1 MYGREIKITIPA
13 SERKVALKDLYDH
26 NINHYTL
33 FQTEDSLV
41 KSLSAKYFDLSEI

>member
-1 MYGREIKITIPA
+1 MPIWSFRAVNG
-13 SERKVALKDLYDH
+13 YDDY

-41 KSLSAKYFDLSEI
+41 RSLGLRAFDIEGI